1 MNDSLIE
8 PNFQEPFDTWSRD
21 KSPQA
26 NASMLKTLDPVID
39 KAVQTFAGRKDPLLK
54 SRARRI
60 TVDALGTYD
69 PQRGRLQTHIFN
81 QLRTLQRAAGQ
92 QAHIIKV
99 PERIMLDRRT
109 MARLQ
114 QELEDELGRMPT
126 DAELTQ
132 RTGFSLKRLRRI
144 REYSPAMSEGF
155 FAGMGEGGFSPGV
168 NRPESEAWIQ
178 FVYDDLSPTD
188 QKIMEWTL
196 GLHGQPTMSNQ
207 DIAQK
212 LKRTPGAIS
221 QRKKMIQD
229 LLNQE
234 RELSPFG

>member
-1 MNDSLIE
+1 
-8 PNFQEPFDTWSRD
+8 
-21 KSPQA
+21 
-26 NASMLKTLDPVID
+26 
-39 KAVQTFAGRKDPLLK
+39 
-54 SRARRI
+54 
-60 TVDALGTYD
+60 
-69 PQRGRLQTHIFN
+69 
-81 QLRTLQRAAGQ
+81 
-92 QAHIIKV
+92 
-99 PERIMLDRRT
+99 
-109 MARLQ
+109 
-114 QELEDELGRMPT
+114 
-126 DAELTQ
+126 
-132 RTGFSLKRLRRI
+132 
-144 REYSPAMSEGF
+144 
-155 FAGMGEGGFSPGV
+155 MGEGGFSPGV